1 MRRDR
6 SIMHGMI
13 FEIYKLYLVV
23 FVVGIMIFCVL
34 SMYLIYKSFTINT
47 DVTVTYSKQIKIYN
61 FLKVNF
67 FCNGCHNVFDTL
79 FVISMAA

>member
-1 MRRDR
+1 
-6 SIMHGMI
+6 MHGMI

-23 FVVGIMIFCVL
+23 FVLGIMIFCVL

-67 FCNGCHNVFDTL
+67 FVMVVIMYLTL
-79 FVISMAA
+79 YLLSQWQHR

>member
-1 MRRDR
+1 
-6 SIMHGMI
+6 MHGMI
-13 FEIYKLYLVV
+13 FKIYKLYLVV

-67 FCNGCHNVFDTL
+67 FVMV
-79 FVISMAA
+79 VIMYLTPYLLSQWQHR

>member
-1 MRRDR
+1 
-6 SIMHGMI
+6 MHGMI

-47 DVTVTYSKQIKIYN
+47 DVNVTYSKQIKIYN

-67 FCNGCHNVFDTL
+67 FVMV
-79 FVISMAA
+79 VIMYLTPYLLSQWQHR

>member
-1 MRRDR
+1 
-6 SIMHGMI
+6 MHGMI
-13 FEIYKLYLVV
+13 FEIYKLYLIV

-34 SMYLIYKSFTINT
+34 SMYLIYKSFPINT

-67 FCNGCHNVFDTL
+67 FVMV
-79 FVISMAA
+79 VIMYLTPYLLSQWQHR